1 MSKNYGGSAAMS
13 FGFETGI
20 PPVVEVVAA
29 VAKRRWPIKPAQNLA
44 MRTRNS
50 HRSAE
55 DWLSLRTGMSADA
68 LADLLR
74 SDIGLD
80 VLQALIG
87 DAPPSWWP
95 AFRQDARA
103 AGIERRLNDLRA
115 EIDEVKRELA

>member
-13 FGFETGI
+13 FGFDTGVS
-20 PPVVEVVAA
+20 PVVEIVAD
-29 VAKRRWPIKPAQNLA
+29 VAKKRWPIKTARHLA
-44 MRTRNS
+44 MRTRNT

-55 DWLSLRTGMSADA
+55 GWLSLRTGMSADA
-68 LADLLR
+68 LADLIR
-74 SDIGLD
+74 SDAGLD

-95 AFRQDARA
+95 TFRQDARA

-115 EIDEVKRELA
+115 EIEEAKRELG

>member
-1 MSKNYGGSAAMS
+1 MS

-44 MRTRNS
+44 MCTRNS

-115 EIDEVKRELA
+115 EIDEAKRELG